1 MSKKRNLLILIPVSL
16 TEHVFDIILLDK
28 KYPHLT
34 KDDEKLGKIPFAFIS
49 VLFGGDRVARV
60 ILHCDANSFYCS
72 CELCYRPEL
81 RHLPVAVGGDV
92 EARHGIIL
100 TANPLAKKKFGVKTG
115 EALWQ
120 ARHKCPQLVIL
131 PADYSL
137 YIHFSKQMRSI
148 VEEYS
153 DRVEAFGLDENW
165 IDISGPRVTLD
176 DGERIAQ
183 EIRRRVKEELGI
195 TVSIGVADNKI
206 FAKLGSD
213 MKKPDAVTV
222 IRPND
227 FRETVWKL
235 PAGDLLYVGPATRK
249 KLAAVGILSIG
260 DLANCDA
267 RILSTMLGKNGLI
280 LKLYAMG
287 ADQTPVMPV
296 GAETAIKSIGNSLTA
311 PRDIETFADAKC
323 VIYLL
328 CESVAARMR
337 EHGFRS
343 RCISLSVRSTELVCN
358 SCQCTIDT
366 ATNLTG
372 EIAETAY
379 RLFTTR
385 FADRL
390 PLRSL
395 GVSCGR
401 LSPDTAPV
409 QLDMFGDN
417 ERRLRVEDLERAV
430 DGLRGRF
437 GHQVVQRGI
446 VLFDRKFSEVNPREE
461 HTIHPV
467 PLYTG

>member
-1 MSKKRNLLILIPVSL
+1 
-16 TEHVFDIILLDK
+16 
-28 KYPHLT
+28 
-34 KDDEKLGKIPFAFIS
+34 
-49 VLFGGDRVARV
+49 
-60 ILHCDANSFYCS
+60 
-72 CELCYRPEL
+72 
-81 RHLPVAVGGDV
+81 
-92 EARHGIIL
+92 
-100 TANPLAKKKFGVKTG
+100 
-115 EALWQ
+115 
-120 ARHKCPQLVIL
+120 
-131 PADYSL
+131 
-137 YIHFSKQMRSI
+137 
-148 VEEYS
+148 
-153 DRVEAFGLDENW
+153 
-165 IDISGPRVTLD
+165 
-176 DGERIAQ
+176 
-183 EIRRRVKEELGI
+183 
-195 TVSIGVADNKI
+195 
-206 FAKLGSD
+206 
-213 MKKPDAVTV
+213 
-222 IRPND
+222 
-227 FRETVWKL
+227 
-235 PAGDLLYVGPATRK
+235 
-249 KLAAVGILSIG
+249 
-260 DLANCDA
+260 
-267 RILSTMLGKNGLI
+267 MLGKNGLI

-358 SCQCTIDT
+358 SCQCSIDT

-395 GVSCGR
+395 GVNCGR

-417 ERRLRVEDLERAV
+417 EKRLRVEDLERAV

-446 VLFDRKFSEVNPREE
+446 VLFDRRFSEVNPREE